1 MLIIYIKHADLS
13 SKLLKPNAPERF
25 SENVTQLQFSTN
37 ELDVDQLPVAAL
49 PDEMELNINMLTP
62 VMMHRISHQGDGG
75 LVVHLELGCED
86 DSSNELSQQS
96 C

>member
-1 MLIIYIKHADLS
+1 MLTIYIKHADLS

-49 PDEMELNINMLTP
+49 LDEVEFHINMFSLVMALVENRALLP
-62 VMMHRISHQGDGG
+62 VGNP
-75 LVVHLELGCED
+75 L
-86 DSSNELSQQS
+86 
-96 C
+96 